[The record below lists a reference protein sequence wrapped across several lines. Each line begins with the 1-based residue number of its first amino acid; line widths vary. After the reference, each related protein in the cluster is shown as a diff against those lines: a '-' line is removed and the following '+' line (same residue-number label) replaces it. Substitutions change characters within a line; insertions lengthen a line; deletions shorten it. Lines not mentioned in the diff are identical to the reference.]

1 MPTWKD
7 DTLLLD
13 DAVIG
18 SIFQGR
24 PTSRS
29 RKPHWSFAISPLDG
43 TVYNAS
49 NRGVWFDDKD
59 EAIAAAEEYVAA
71 HPGLFVKPEEE

>member
-1 MPTWKD
+1 
-7 DTLLLD
+7 
-13 DAVIG
+13 
-18 SIFQGR
+18 
-24 PTSRS
+24 
-29 RKPHWSFAISPLDG
+29 
-43 TVYNAS
+43 VYNAS